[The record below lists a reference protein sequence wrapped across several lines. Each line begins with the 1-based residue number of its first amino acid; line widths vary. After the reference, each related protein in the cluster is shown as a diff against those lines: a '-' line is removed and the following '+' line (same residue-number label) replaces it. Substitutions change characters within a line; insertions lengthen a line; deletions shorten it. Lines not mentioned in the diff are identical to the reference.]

1 MHSELLRRCPAFA
14 GTSRT
19 VPHSG
24 FSATKRPLSQP
35 SMEFAD
41 TPASYDLQ
49 GRFGSSFTMLAQQRP
64 ASPPGLTFGNRSVP
78 AGGAASGGATT
89 ISSGAAGK
97 SASMRHNQSRPGSP
111 GSFDPISGLPNSSA
125 FLSVARGG
133 PQALRTD
140 IGSAARAASKGAQG
154 GGQVLNNVIFQMM
167 QAPGSVPFLAKM
179 EHLPF
184 WLMCIWFV
192 EQRRSELF
200 LFLLRLHTSLSKQGI
215 LILCTHHSNN
225 TSSSPLP
232 SCLSRR
238 PRSTSSREAA
248 PCVPTAMAIHAPS
261 GLCATS
267 APTKGEEAW

>member
-1 MHSELLRRCPAFA
+1 MHSELLHRCPAFA
-14 GTSRT
+14 GTSRA

-24 FSATKRPLSQP
+24 FNTTKRPLSQP

-49 GRFGSSFTMLAQQRP
+49 GRFGSSFTVLAQQRP
-64 ASPPGLTFGNRSVP
+64 ASPPGLTFGNRSVSSSKS
-78 AGGAASGGATT
+78 GGISSGGATSK
-89 ISSGAAGK
+89 SSGADDK
-97 SASMRHNQSRPGSP
+97 RASTHHHQSRPGSP
-111 GSFDPISGLPNSSA
+111 GGFDPISGLPNSSA

-140 IGSAARAASKGAQG
+140 IGSAARAASKDAQG
-154 GGQVLNNVIFQMM
+154 GGQVLNKLDFQMM
-167 QAPGSVPFLAKM
+167 QAPRSVPFLAKT

-184 WLMCIWFV
+184 WPMCIWFV

-200 LFLLRLHTSLSKQGI
+200 LFLLCLLHTSLSKQGTP
-215 LILCTHHSNN
+215 ILCTHHSNN
-225 TSSSPLP
+225 SSSSPLP

-248 PCVPTAMAIHAPS
+248 PCVPTATAIHAPS
-261 GLCATS
+261 GLCAT
-267 APTKGEEAW
+267 